1 MTITNGSIK
10 IAVPI
15 HVRMAVPAVKTTFF
29 MLVRI
34 FSAKGK
40 ISFHAIELSPVMAL
54 KIPSRPIRSQSAVD
68 PAMAAMGHDQNK

>member
-15 HVRMAVPAVKTTFF
+15 HVKMAAPAAKITFF
-29 MLVRI
+29 KLVKM
-34 FSAKGK
+34 FSARGE

-54 KIPSRPIRSQSAVD
+54 KIPSRPMRSQSAVD